1 VFDTYAVVQGVDRFI
16 PVDMYVPG
24 CPPRPEQLLAA
35 LIEMQEKIMRT
46 GTLFGREF
54 AGRTKSDGPPPF
66 DRDEVRRSQ
75 EAAGVPG
82 LEIYDTPEVRL
93 SNAGK

>member
-35 LIEMQEKIMRT
+35 LIEMQEKIKRT
-46 GTLFGREF
+46 GTLTGREF
-54 AGRTKSDGPPPF
+54 AKRTSSSGPPPF
-66 DRDEVRRSQ
+66 DRDEVRRLH
-75 EAAGVPG
+75 EAAPVPG
-82 LEIYDTPEVRL
+82 LDVYTPPGLEV
-93 SNAGK
+93 SKP